1 MAELWMKGRGGGK
14 IDAVTPGGRVE
25 GPENWEAK

>member
-1 MAELWMKGRGGGK
+1 LDEGEGGGK